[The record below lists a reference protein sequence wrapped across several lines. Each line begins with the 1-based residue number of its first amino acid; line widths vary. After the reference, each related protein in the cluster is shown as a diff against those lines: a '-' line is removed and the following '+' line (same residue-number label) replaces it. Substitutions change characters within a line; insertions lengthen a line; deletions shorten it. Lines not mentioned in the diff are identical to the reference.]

1 MIDENVECFRL
12 TPAYCLFN
20 KIAVFEQNGSE
31 IVFMMQDLSNGFLQ
45 KKMEKAFLNYLE
57 ELKNVCKC
65 PEKFSKKPMISFIQG
80 SPEDLHR
87 CVSKL
92 YNMDCFYSQKETDSV
107 YVEKNEGSVCSV
119 SVLLD
124 SIICDARKVRA
135 TDIHIE
141 GNSVRFRVNGVLENH
156 FDLQS
161 GKIIE
166 LIERIK
172 MLAGMKNS
180 GKREC
185 QDGRFIYGD
194 ESSVLLRV
202 SVVPVLSLFSEN
214 AESVVIRLLDIENSP
229 MKICDLGFNFY
240 QMSKIREFECLK
252 NGLILI
258 CGPAFSGKSTT
269 IASILT
275 EIKSEND
282 KKRKIISMEDS
293 PKYLLSDI
301 SQIQIDERYKN
312 SYEKALN
319 NIFKQDSDVIVIG
332 EIKSEIGA
340 STALRA
346 ALTGHLVLATLHCS
360 SAGEAIL
367 RLENFGLSRNLVS
380 SVVKGVICQTLEY
393 DGEKKVLYA
402 DVAFPSEKFCEK
414 MKPYYSENQIEQ
426 LFVHYT
432 NYSQILESTLSSF
445 KEKIS
450 KDFEFEKEMDEKNKK
465 MKHQIFIPVDSRGR
479 KTRKR
484 VI

>member
-214 AESVVIRLLDIENSP
+214 AESVVIRLLDIENIP

-282 KKRKIISMEDS
+282 KKKENYQYGRFSKIF
-293 PKYLLSDI
+293 
-301 SQIQIDERYKN
+301 
-312 SYEKALN
+312 A
-319 NIFKQDSDVIVIG
+319 V
-332 EIKSEIGA
+332 
-340 STALRA
+340 
-346 ALTGHLVLATLHCS
+346 
-360 SAGEAIL
+360 
-367 RLENFGLSRNLVS
+367 
-380 SVVKGVICQTLEY
+380 
-393 DGEKKVLYA
+393 
-402 DVAFPSEKFCEK
+402 
-414 MKPYYSENQIEQ
+414 
-426 LFVHYT
+426 
-432 NYSQILESTLSSF
+432 
-445 KEKIS
+445 
-450 KDFEFEKEMDEKNKK
+450 
-465 MKHQIFIPVDSRGR
+465 
-479 KTRKR
+479 
-484 VI
+484 